1 MVREQDVVTMKKA
14 HPCGGKQWQVIA
26 VASDIKLRCVTCG
39 RYVNLSR
46 ADLKKR
52 MKSVAEQE
60 KSDG

>member
-1 MVREQDVVTMKKA
+1 
-14 HPCGGKQWQVIA
+14 
-26 VASDIKLRCVTCG
+26 DIKLRCVTCG

-46 ADLKKR
+46 TDLKKR